1 MEKAKEEYS
10 IERDWFG
17 LGLFCSFMALKKNK
31 LLINDYVFRYFALIF
46 CSFYKRKKGLYFL
59 HSLLNLCQRTKY
71 SFSIK
76 QKNDLRR
83 KCK

>member
-17 LGLFCSFMALKKNK
+17 LGLFCSFKNK

-46 CSFYKRKKGLYFL
+46 CSFYKRKKKIIFPTRFAE
-59 HSLLNLCQRTKY
+59 SVPKNKIFILN
-71 SFSIK
+71 
-76 QKNDLRR
+76 
-83 KCK
+83 